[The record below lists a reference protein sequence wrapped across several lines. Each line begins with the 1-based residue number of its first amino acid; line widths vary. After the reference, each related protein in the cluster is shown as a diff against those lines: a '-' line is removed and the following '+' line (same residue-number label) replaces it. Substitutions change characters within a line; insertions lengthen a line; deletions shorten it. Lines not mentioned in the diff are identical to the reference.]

1 MLRSRR
7 RGSPCRRNAER
18 KGSETSPRVEPL
30 FWAHVKCAVCAAP
43 SLKFPLLPLF
53 LRPLLLHLLRL
64 LSFGSIPPFIPIGQP
79 LSHMPYYSLFLAE
92 APDVR
97 IGAWQVARPPT
108 AHQLR
113 EWVVIVFPQVA
124 ALPTDR
130 TAAAAQLFDR
140 HTHAPF
146 SPADPMPNQHCDFYI
161 KLSSAE
167 LGERSRGVI
176 PSSATTTPSASGQS
190 TPVGSHFLKRKH
202 EPRDLKTDR
211 ATFQPLLK
219 QLTMIRDGGC
229 IVTGNPFPSSLQ
241 CSHII
246 PPAIANDW
254 FNARPASLRSL
265 TPTVA
270 RKTGAPDYTAGYDV
284 RNALTLTQVLHSGFD
299 AYKWGI
305 ITEANQILR
314 MAQSGFL
321 LGACSQE
328 QRRITRTSS
337 QTRRFSA
344 FILRSA
350 CAEIFAPKGRG
361 LPSPSTLRSVP
372 RIRWEPVT
380 RRPMSGRATGAAWIC
395 RPSRAK
401 RFGVEC

>member
-1 MLRSRR
+1 
-7 RGSPCRRNAER
+7 
-18 KGSETSPRVEPL
+18 
-30 FWAHVKCAVCAAP
+30 
-43 SLKFPLLPLF
+43 
-53 LRPLLLHLLRL
+53 
-64 LSFGSIPPFIPIGQP
+64 
-79 LSHMPYYSLFLAE
+79 MPYYSLFLAE

-190 TPVGSHFLKRKH
+190 TPV
-202 EPRDLKTDR
+202 EPRDLKNDR

-270 RKTGAPDYTAGYDV
+270 RKTGATDYTAGYDV

-305 ITEANQILR
+305 ITEANQLR
-314 MAQSGFL
+314 TFNFTMPPSDLTDGPIRIPARGVFP
-321 LGACSQE
+321 GAETYYQDQFPDPALFRFHFEECVRRNFRAEGEGSAKPKYPEVGATDPVGAGDETSDVGEGDWSSMDMSTVASQK
-328 QRRITRTSS
+328 IW
-337 QTRRFSA
+337 
-344 FILRSA
+344 
-350 CAEIFAPKGRG
+350 RG
-361 LPSPSTLRSVP
+361 MLKQVASTDTIIHADDL
-372 RIRWEPVT
+372 E
-380 RRPMSGRATGAAWIC
+380 M
-395 RPSRAK
+395 
-401 RFGVEC
+401 VE